1 MTEPSLLEHLIKDF
15 QEQKEILHK
24 QIESVDPL
32 AASIRQP
39 IATRLFHSG
48 FLIML
53 EIFAWILVVAT
64 IAFVLFMD
72 KLAPFYY
79 LNQIA
84 HDTQIIDTY
93 KQKDL
98 INLIWGVKGIA
109 LLNGFLFFWIAR
121 MLAKIRLKNSILN
134 IAGKTLKELV
144 EQFFKRRATMESLEN
159 KFPLDLPKDAD
170 SIIMNTP
177 TNHNDILL

>member
-53 EIFAWILVVAT
+53 EIFAWILVLAT
-64 IAFVLFMD
+64 VAFVLFMD

-98 INLIWGVKGIA
+98 IN
-109 LLNGFLFFWIAR
+109 
-121 MLAKIRLKNSILN
+121 
-134 IAGKTLKELV
+134 
-144 EQFFKRRATMESLEN
+144 
-159 KFPLDLPKDAD
+159 
-170 SIIMNTP
+170 
-177 TNHNDILL
+177 